1 VTRSAR
7 AGGWWCRLLLAII
20 VLARA
25 PLAAGAAEPAKPE
38 GAKPDATKPETAKP
52 DATAKAEADK
62 TAEEMARL
70 RADLLARH
78 QGADEARLTQ
88 LMGPPAERSTA
99 ERTSTLVW
107 KGPTEA
113 GADAPCRMAMMLASG
128 GLANLELSGQPA
140 WDRKLCRKFLRP
152 LLQALPWS
160 EVHKASEGTAA
171 GALVLTNAEVLE
183 MVKEGMAAQAI
194 LGKIRTQPC
203 KFDVSTDALS
213 SLRRSGA
220 SEPVLQAMIDRG
232 CS

>member
-1 VTRSAR
+1 MATA
-7 AGGWWCRLLLAII
+7 
-20 VLARA
+20 
-25 PLAAGAAEPAKPE
+25 LAAAAPEPP
-38 GAKPDATKPETAKP
+38 KPDTPKP
-52 DATAKAEADK
+52 DGKPDTVKSDAAKSEAEK

-70 RADLLARH
+70 RADLLAKH

-88 LMGPPAERSTA
+88 LMGPTAERSTA
-99 ERTSTLVW
+99 EGTTTLVW

-113 GADAPCRMAMMLASG
+113 GADAPCRIAMTLASG

-160 EVHKASEGTAA
+160 EVHKAEGSGAA
-171 GALVLTNAEVLE
+171 GVLVLTNAEVLE
-183 MVKEGMAAQAI
+183 MVKEGMPAQAI
-194 LGKIRTQPC
+194 LGKIRSQPC
-203 KFDVSTDALS
+203 KFDVSNDALS

-220 SEPVLQAMIDRG
+220 SEALLQAMIDRG

>member
-1 VTRSAR
+1 MR
-7 AGGWWCRLLLAII
+7 AGGWCGLLLAITMA
-20 VLARA
+20 LARA
-25 PLAAGAAEPAKPE
+25 PLAASAAEPAKE
-38 GAKPDATKPETAKP
+38 GVKPDAPKPETVKP
-52 DATAKAEADK
+52 DAAAKAEADK

-70 RADLLARH
+70 RSDLLFRH

-88 LMGPPAERSTA
+88 LMGPPAERSMA
-99 ERTSTLVW
+99 EKTTNLVW

-113 GADAPCRMAMMLASG
+113 GADAPCRITMSLPSG
-128 GLANLELSGQPA
+128 RLANLELSGQPA

-160 EVHKASEGTAA
+160 EVHKASDGSAA
-171 GALVLTNAEVLE
+171 SALVLTNTEVLE
-183 MVKEGMAAQAI
+183 MVKEGMPAQAI

-203 KFDVSTDALS
+203 KFDVSNDALS